1 MQSLYRIKE
10 MLCRELDEHSKKDEL
25 TQASLE
31 TIDKLTHAL
40 KSVETVIA
48 MREAEAKNRRRDMG
62 RNANRSSY
70 GSRGYY
76 YGPYGYDSY
85 DDMMDER

>member
-1 MQSLYRIKE
+1 MQSLYRIKD

-48 MREAEAKNRRRDMG
+48 MREAESRRGRRRDMG
-62 RNANRSSY
+62 RNRSY
-70 GSRGYY
+70 DSRGYY